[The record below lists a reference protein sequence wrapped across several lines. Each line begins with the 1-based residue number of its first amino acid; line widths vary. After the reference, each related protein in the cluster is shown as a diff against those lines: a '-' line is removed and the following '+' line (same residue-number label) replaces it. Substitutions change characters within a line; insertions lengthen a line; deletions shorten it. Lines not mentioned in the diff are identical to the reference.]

1 MSPDVLH
8 IIVKITIFWVLFLI
22 LHFSYDWIKTPFVAV
37 FSGTNES
44 FMQHAKIGFLAYT
57 LASVVEFFV
66 WGTQAANPGS
76 FVYARVVTSMALPWV
91 MFIVYYT
98 APAFYGKPMPTIP
111 LEIVYANIILL
122 VIGVILALFEPGLET
137 ITYSL
142 RGEIILWV
150 LWVLGF
156 VEMVIFTFRPP
167 WADFFR
173 SDFQKK

>member
-1 MSPDVLH
+1 MSPFTLH
-8 IIVKITIFWVLFLI
+8 IIIKLVIFWVLFLI
-22 LHFSYDWIKTPFVAV
+22 LHFSYDWVKNPVVAV

-44 FMQHAKIGFLAYT
+44 FMQHAKIGFFAYA
-57 LASVVEFFV
+57 LASVTEFFL
-66 WGTQAANPGS
+66 WGSQAANPES
-76 FVYARVVTSMALPWV
+76 FLYARVVTSMALPWV

-122 VIGVILALFEPGLET
+122 VIGLILALFEPGLET

-142 RGEIILWV
+142 HGKIILWA
-150 LWVLGF
+150 LWILGF
-156 VEMVIFTFRPP
+156 AEMVIFTFRPP

-173 SDFQKK
+173 SDFSG

>member
-1 MSPDVLH
+1 MSPTVLH
-8 IIVKITIFWVLFLI
+8 IIIKIVIFWVIFLI
-22 LHFSYDWIKTPFVAV
+22 LHFSYDWVKNPVVAV

-44 FMQHAKIGFLAYT
+44 FMQHAKIGFLAYS
-57 LASVVEFFV
+57 LACVAEYFL
-66 WGTQAANPGS
+66 WGIQSAAPGS
-76 FVYARVVTSMALPWV
+76 FLYARVVTSMALPWV

-122 VIGVILALFEPGLET
+122 VIGVILALFEPDLET

-142 RGEIILWV
+142 RSGIILWT

-173 SDFQKK
+173 SDFKG